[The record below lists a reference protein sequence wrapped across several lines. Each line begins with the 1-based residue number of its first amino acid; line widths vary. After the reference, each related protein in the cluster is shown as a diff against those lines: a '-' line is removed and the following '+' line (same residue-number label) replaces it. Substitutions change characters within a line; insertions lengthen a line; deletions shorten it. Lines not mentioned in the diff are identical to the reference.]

1 MSGLNRYFV
10 KVFVSILIALI
21 LLFVI
26 FIFISLNIT
35 TIYKG
40 VKINNIDVGGLDRS
54 EAIIHLERELGYKL
68 NNKFIKLIYEDYKYI
83 IEYKELGVAY
93 DYYKAVDEAFLIGRQ
108 GTIIKRIKDI
118 LYTRVNGHNIEMG
131 LLYNDINLR
140 NIIIRVSKDI
150 NVESKDAYIIY
161 SENGFKVFPEV
172 YGRKVNREELE
183 SRIVRAVLVGGS
195 VEIPV
200 DIEKPKITEDML
212 KHIKDRLGS
221 FSTTFAGSSP
231 GRKYNIKLASSSING
246 KIILPG
252 EVFSFNETTGPRD
265 ANAGYKEAKII
276 LDGDLTSGVGGG
288 VCQVSTT
295 LYNAVLLSDLK
306 VEERH
311 PHSIPA
317 IYVEKGLDATVAYD
331 YLDFKFSNNTD
342 YPVYIH
348 SEVRDNNLTITIFG
362 KKVKK
367 NRVVK
372 IKSKIIQVL
381 KPEVEIKVDKKLK
394 PGTRNILQKG
404 RYGYKVKTYKEI
416 YENGKKI
423 KTEIISSDYYKPRK
437 EIVKVGPGQTD
448 ESQ

>member
-1 MSGLNRYFV
+1 MSILNRYFV
-10 KVFVSILIALI
+10 KIFVSILIVLI
-21 LLFVI
+21 LLSAI
-26 FIFISLNIT
+26 FIFVLLNIT
-35 TIYKG
+35 TIHKG
-40 VKINNIDVGGLDRS
+40 VKINDIDVGGLNRN
-54 EAIIHLERELGYKL
+54 EAILYLEKELGYKL
-68 NNKFIKLIYEDYKYI
+68 NNKFIKLIYENYKYI
-83 IEYKELGVAY
+83 IEYKELGITY

-108 GTIIKRIKDI
+108 GNMIKRIKDI
-118 LYTRVNGHNIEMG
+118 LHTRINGCNIEMG
-131 LLYNDINLR
+131 LLYDDVNLR
-140 NIIIRVSKDI
+140 SIIDRVSKDI
-150 NVESKDAYIIY
+150 DVESKDAYIVY
-161 SENGFKVFPEV
+161 SKSGFKLFSEV
-172 YGRKVNREELE
+172 YGKRVNKEELE
-183 SRIVRAVLVGGS
+183 SRIIKAILAGGS

-200 DIEKPKITEDML
+200 EIEEPKITEDML

-221 FSTTFAGSSP
+221 FTTNFAGSSL

-246 KIILPG
+246 KVILPG
-252 EVFSFNETTGPRD
+252 EIFSFNETTGPRD

-306 VEERH
+306 IEERH

-317 IYVEKGLDATVAYD
+317 TYVKKGLDATVAYD

-348 SEVRDNNLTITIFG
+348 SEIKDNRLTITIFG

-367 NRVVK
+367 NRVIK

-381 KPEVEIKVDKKLK
+381 KPEVEIKVDKNLK
-394 PGTRNILQKG
+394 PGTKNILQKG

-423 KTEIISSDYYKPRK
+423 KTEVISSDYYRPRK
-437 EIVKVGPGQTD
+437 EIIKIGPGQTD
-448 ESQ
+448 ESH